1 MAEQT
6 TRAAC
11 AAIRQRFPDYV
22 DGAVTGRVMSAVAAH
37 LEECKECHSDFA
49 AWQALQQA
57 FAVAQPVRMPA
68 GLNMRLRDA
77 MSDENARRERWQPG
91 NLAARCGAFLRPV
104 LLRGAAGL
112 VTATLLLGGIGWM
125 VGEVGATPVLANDR
139 PLGALTE
146 PHFLYS
152 LAPAQM
158 TSSDQDAAV
167 VVQAKV
173 DDEGRVYDYRIVCGP
188 QDAATEAQVRDRL
201 MLLMYQ
207 PATAFGLP
215 VRGQVMISFAGVS
228 VKA

>member
-1 MAEQT
+1 
-6 TRAAC
+6 
-11 AAIRQRFPDYV
+11 
-22 DGAVTGRVMSAVAAH
+22 
-37 LEECKECHSDFA
+37 
-49 AWQALQQA
+49 
-57 FAVAQPVRMPA
+57 
-68 GLNMRLRDA
+68 
-77 MSDENARRERWQPG
+77 
-91 NLAARCGAFLRPV
+91 
-104 LLRGAAGL
+104 
-112 VTATLLLGGIGWM
+112 LLGGIGWM